1 MTRIKTLMAL
11 SIVGCSSVFAGVVTN
26 KYKEI
31 KTLDDV
37 TQMPVPDDMKDKI
50 QGAEN
55 IEMLMI
61 GENAQK
67 QTLELVNGI
76 SDEYLWLQVNSDE
89 ATVLMYGEDSDKPD
103 NFNIILYVDGD
114 AQKLMIFLSGNKDM
128 FDNFNLMN

>member
-114 AQKLMIFLSGNKDM
+114 EQKLMIFLSGNKDM

>member
-11 SIVGCSSVFAGVVTN
+11 SIVGCCSVFAGEVAD
-26 KYKEI
+26 KYKEV

-50 QGAEN
+50 QGAEK

-67 QTLELVNGI
+67 KTLELVNGI

-103 NFNIILYVDGD
+103 IFNIILYIDGD